1 MKRLL
6 CLLPAGLLLI
16 GCSEP
21 AAEQPDTSAQG
32 ATAEASDFDYFA
44 DADFESIL
52 ADNNVVVV
60 NFTADW

>member
-16 GCSEP
+16 GCAEP
-21 AAEQPDTSAQG
+21 AAEQPDTAQG
-32 ATAEASDFDYFA
+32 TAAEASDFDYFA
-44 DADFESIL
+44 DADFQSTL

>member
-1 MKRLL
+1 MRRLL

-16 GCSEP
+16 GCAEP
-21 AAEQPDTSAQG
+21 IAQPTDET
-32 ATAEASDFDYFA
+32 ATAAAADVDFDYIA
-44 DADFESIL
+44 DADFKTTL